1 MPETWI
7 YVIGGII
14 TAVIAFVIAYNLISS
29 SLNYS
34 QRQNFLNQF
43 SSFYSDT
50 NTACIQE
57 LNNSLLRKISVPS
70 SVRVIY
76 ATNNTVNA
84 LPKVVDLIK
93 NGQLSIGQNICL
105 QFKDEN
111 YLRCYPEPPEKL
123 LCTVTMPY
131 IGALPESEDIWIR
144 VSKILGRSLTRDYT
158 VCIKKVAGKDVNL
171 NFDVESCL

>member
-14 TAVIAFVIAYNLISS
+14 IGVIAFVIAYNLISS

-34 QRQNFLNQF
+34 QTQNFLSQL
-43 SSFYSDT
+43 SSFYSDV

-57 LNNSLLRKISVPS
+57 LNNSLVRKFSVPS
-70 SVRVIY
+70 AVRVVY

-93 NGQLSIGQNICL
+93 NEQLSVGQNICL
-105 QFKDEN
+105 QFKNEN
-111 YLRCYPEPPEKL
+111 YLRCYPQPPEKL
-123 LCTVTMPY
+123 LCTITMPY
-131 IGALPESEDIWIR
+131 MGALPETEDIWMK
-144 VSKILGRSLTRDYT
+144 VSKILGKSLTREYDI
-158 VCIKKVAGKDVNL
+158 CIKKVGGRNVNI
-171 NFDVESCL
+171 NFDAERCL